1 MTTINLYFKQAWQ
14 LMKQNRFFSTVYIIG
29 TGLAISMVMV
39 LAVVYHIRTANI
51 APEVHRDR
59 MAYIDQVSY
68 VYNEGNST
76 WNSSLGIR
84 YVKEVIQTLKT
95 PEAVAITTSPIFQ
108 FFQGGEMFASV
119 PGIDKQPKIIY
130 MGCNPAFWQVYD
142 FRFLY
147 GKPFTESDF
156 ESGVRTVVLC
166 RSMARQFFG
175 KEDVIGQTIQLN
187 EVEYRICGVVED
199 VSGTLE
205 DTYAQVWIPYTSMS
219 SLANESVSER
229 EVTVGKLRANI
240 LLRNKKDLPAVQ
252 AELDQAVKRYN
263 TTLAEG
269 EVKNAMIQPT
279 TFTIMGVS
287 SSKAYGAIALFLLLF
302 LLVPALNI
310 SGLNASH
317 IQDRMEEI
325 GIRKAFGAPRGT
337 LFMQIF
343 VENLLLMFP
352 GSLAGLLFSYGLV
365 SLYKNILLAN
375 SYQFLMAG
383 DAETITLSVGM
394 LLNWQVFLSAIVVCL
409 VLNLLS
415 SLVPVWNA
423 IRSDIVN
430 ALNM

>member
-14 LMKQNRFFSTVYIIG
+14 LMKQNRFFSAVYIIG

-59 MAYIDQVSY
+59 MAYMDQISY

-76 WNSSLGIR
+76 WNSGLGIR
-84 YVKEVIQTLKT
+84 FVKEVMQTLKT
-95 PEAVAITTSPIFQ
+95 PEAIVITTMPVFQ
-108 FFQGGEMFASV
+108 FFQGQEMFASV
-119 PGIDKQPKIIY
+119 PGIDMQPKIMY

-142 FRFLY
+142 FHFLY

-166 RSMARQFFG
+166 RSMVRQFFG

-229 EVTVGKLRANI
+229 EVTVGKLQANI
-240 LLRNKKDLPAVQ
+240 LLRDKNDISAVQ
-252 AELDQAVKRYN
+252 AELEEAVKKYN
-263 TTLAEG
+263 TTLVGGQVTDPKIKPATLT
-269 EVKNAMIQPT
+269 V
-279 TFTIMGVS
+279 MGVS
-287 SSKAYGAIALFLLLF
+287 SSKAYLAIALLLLLF

-337 LFMQIF
+337 LFTQIF
-343 VENLLLMFP
+343 VENLILMFP

-365 SLYKNILLAN
+365 NMYKNILLAN
-375 SYQFLMAG
+375 SYQQYITENA
-383 DAETITLSVGM
+383 DVITLSVGM
-394 LLNWQVFLSAIVVCL
+394 LMNWQVFLYTVTVCL
-409 VLNLLS
+409 LLNLLS
-415 SLVPVWNA
+415 SMVPVWNA
-423 IRSDIVN
+423 IRSNIVS
-430 ALNM
+430 ALNK

>member
-14 LMKQNRFFSTVYIIG
+14 LMKQNRFFSAVYIIG

-59 MAYIDQVSY
+59 MAYINQISY
-68 VYNEGNST
+68 VYNEGKGT
-76 WNSSLGIR
+76 YNSSLGIR

-95 PEAVAITTSPIFQ
+95 PEAIVITTAPLFQ

-119 PGIDKQPKIIY
+119 PGIDEQPKILY

-219 SLANESVSER
+219 NLANESVSER

-337 LFMQIF
+337 LFGQIF
-343 VENLLLMFP
+343 IENLLLMFP

-365 SLYKNILLAN
+365 ALYKHILLVSN
-375 SYQFLMAG
+375 YQMMVTGLG
-383 DAETITLSVGM
+383 ETITLSVGM
-394 LLNWQVFLSAIVVCL
+394 LMNWQVFLSAIVVCL

-415 SLVPVWNA
+415 SLIPVWNA

>member
-1 MTTINLYFKQAWQ
+1 
-14 LMKQNRFFSTVYIIG
+14 
-29 TGLAISMVMV
+29 
-39 LAVVYHIRTANI
+39 
-51 APEVHRDR
+51 
-59 MAYIDQVSY
+59 
-68 VYNEGNST
+68 
-76 WNSSLGIR
+76 
-84 YVKEVIQTLKT
+84 
-95 PEAVAITTSPIFQ
+95 
-108 FFQGGEMFASV
+108 
-119 PGIDKQPKIIY
+119 
-130 MGCNPAFWQVYD
+130 
-142 FRFLY
+142 
-147 GKPFTESDF
+147 
-156 ESGVRTVVLC
+156 
-166 RSMARQFFG
+166 
-175 KEDVIGQTIQLN
+175 
-187 EVEYRICGVVED
+187 
-199 VSGTLE
+199 
-205 DTYAQVWIPYTSMS
+205 
-219 SLANESVSER
+219 
-229 EVTVGKLRANI
+229 
-240 LLRNKKDLPAVQ
+240 
-252 AELDQAVKRYN
+252 
-263 TTLAEG
+263 
-269 EVKNAMIQPT
+269 
-279 TFTIMGVS
+279 MGVS

-415 SLVPVWNA
+415 SLIPVWNA

>member
-1 MTTINLYFKQAWQ
+1 ML
-14 LMKQNRFFSTVYIIG
+14 
-29 TGLAISMVMV
+29 
-39 LAVVYHIRTANI
+39 
-51 APEVHRDR
+51 
-59 MAYIDQVSY
+59 
-68 VYNEGNST
+68 
-76 WNSSLGIR
+76 
-84 YVKEVIQTLKT
+84 
-95 PEAVAITTSPIFQ
+95 
-108 FFQGGEMFASV
+108 
-119 PGIDKQPKIIY
+119 
-130 MGCNPAFWQVYD
+130 
-142 FRFLY
+142 
-147 GKPFTESDF
+147 
-156 ESGVRTVVLC
+156 SG
-166 RSMARQFFG
+166 
-175 KEDVIGQTIQLN
+175 TIQLN

-229 EVTVGKLRANI
+229 EVTVGKLQANI

-269 EVKNAMIQPT
+269 QIKDAIVRPAV
-279 TFTIMGVS
+279 FTIMGVS

-325 GIRKAFGAPRGT
+325 GIRKAFGAPRST
-337 LFMQIF
+337 LFIQIF
-343 VENLLLMFP
+343 IENLLLMFP
-352 GSLAGLLFSYGLV
+352 GSVAGLLFSYGLV
-365 SLYKNILLAN
+365 ALYKHILLVSN
-375 SYQFLMAG
+375 YQMMVTGLG
-383 DAETITLSVGM
+383 ETITLSVGM
-394 LLNWQVFLSAIVVCL
+394 LMNWQVFLSAIVVCL

>member
-14 LMKQNRFFSTVYIIG
+14 LMKQNRFFSAVYIIG

-59 MAYIDQVSY
+59 MAYMDQISY

-76 WNSSLGIR
+76 WNSGLGIR
-84 YVKEVIQTLKT
+84 FVKEVIQTLKT
-95 PEAVAITTSPIFQ
+95 PEAIVITTMPVFQ
-108 FFQGGEMFASV
+108 FFQGQEMFASV
-119 PGIDKQPKIIY
+119 PGIDMQPKIMY

-142 FRFLY
+142 FHFLY

-337 LFMQIF
+337 LFGQIF
-343 VENLLLMFP
+343 IENLLLMFP

-365 SLYKNILLAN
+365 SLYKNILLAS
-375 SYQFLMAG
+375 SYQTMISG
-383 DAETITLSVGM
+383 VGETITLSVGM
-394 LLNWQVFLSAIVVCL
+394 LMNWQVFLSAIVVCL

>member
-1 MTTINLYFKQAWQ
+1 MITINLYFKQAWQ
-14 LMKQNRFFSTVYIIG
+14 LMKQNRFFSAVYIIG

-39 LAVVYHIRTANI
+39 LAVVYYIRTANI

-166 RSMARQFFG
+166 RSMARQFFE

-187 EVEYRICGVVED
+187 DVEYQICGVVED

-205 DTYAQVWIPYTSMS
+205 DTYAQAWIPYTSIS
-219 SLANESVSER
+219 SMMNESVSER
-229 EVTVGKLRANI
+229 EVTVGKLQANI
-240 LLRNKKDLPAVQ
+240 LLRNKKDLPVVQ

-263 TTLAEG
+263 TTLVEG
-269 EVKNAMIQPT
+269 QIKDAIVRPAV
-279 TFTIMGVS
+279 FTIMGVS

-383 DAETITLSVGM
+383 DAGTITLSVGM

-415 SLVPVWNA
+415 SLFPVRNA

>member
-14 LMKQNRFFSTVYIIG
+14 LMKQNRFFSAVYIIG

-59 MAYIDQVSY
+59 MAYINQISY
-68 VYNEGNST
+68 VYNEGKGT
-76 WNSSLGIR
+76 YNSSLGIR

-95 PEAVAITTSPIFQ
+95 PEAIVITTAPLFQ

-119 PGIDKQPKIIY
+119 PGIDEQPKILY

-147 GKPFTESDF
+147 GKPFTEADF
-156 ESGVRTVVLC
+156 ESGVRTVVL
-166 RSMARQFFG
+166 SHSIARQFFG

-219 SLANESVSER
+219 NLANESVSER

-337 LFMQIF
+337 LFGQIF
-343 VENLLLMFP
+343 IENLLLMFP

-365 SLYKNILLAN
+365 ALYKHILLVSN
-375 SYQFLMAG
+375 YQMMVTGLG
-383 DAETITLSVGM
+383 ETITLSVGM
-394 LLNWQVFLSAIVVCL
+394 LMNWQVFLSAIVVCL

-415 SLVPVWNA
+415 SLIPVWNA

>member
-14 LMKQNRFFSTVYIIG
+14 LMKQNRFFSAVYIIG

-229 EVTVGKLRANI
+229 EVTVGKLQANI

-287 SSKAYGAIALFLLLF
+287 SSKAYGAMALFLLLF

-415 SLVPVWNA
+415 SLIPVWNA

>member
-14 LMKQNRFFSTVYIIG
+14 LMKQNRFFSAVYIIG

-59 MAYIDQVSY
+59 MAYINQVSY
-68 VYNEGNST
+68 VYNEGNGT
-76 WNSSLGIR
+76 YNSSLGIR

-95 PEAVAITTSPIFQ
+95 PEAIVITTAPLFQ

-119 PGIDKQPKIIY
+119 PGIDMQPKIMY

-142 FRFLY
+142 FHFLY

-219 SLANESVSER
+219 NLANESVSER

-287 SSKAYGAIALFLLLF
+287 SSKAYGAMALFLLLF

-337 LFMQIF
+337 LFGQIF
-343 VENLLLMFP
+343 IENLLLMFP

-365 SLYKNILLAN
+365 ALYKHILLVSN
-375 SYQFLMAG
+375 YQMMVTGLG
-383 DAETITLSVGM
+383 ETITLSVGM
-394 LLNWQVFLSAIVVCL
+394 LMNWQVFLSAIVVCL

>member
-14 LMKQNRFFSTVYIIG
+14 LMKQNRFFSAVYIIG

-76 WNSSLGIR
+76 YNSSLGIR

-95 PEAVAITTSPIFQ
+95 PEAIVITTAPFFQ

-119 PGIDKQPKIIY
+119 PGTDMQPKIMY

-142 FRFLY
+142 FRFLC

-166 RSMARQFFG
+166 RSIARQFFG

-199 VSGTLE
+199 VSGTLG
-205 DTYAQVWIPYTSMS
+205 DTYAQAWIPYTSIS
-219 SLANESVSER
+219 SMMNESVSER
-229 EVTVGKLRANI
+229 EVTVGKLQANI

-252 AELDQAVKRYN
+252 AELDEAVKRYN

-287 SSKAYGAIALFLLLF
+287 SSKAYGAMALFLLLF

-325 GIRKAFGAPRGT
+325 GIRKAFGAPRRT
-337 LFMQIF
+337 LFGQIF
-343 VENLLLMFP
+343 IENLLLMFP

-365 SLYKNILLAN
+365 ALYKHILLVSN
-375 SYQFLMAG
+375 YQMMVTGLGEA
-383 DAETITLSVGM
+383 ITLSVGM
-394 LLNWQVFLSAIVVCL
+394 LMNWQVFLSAIVVCL
-409 VLNLLS
+409 LLNLLS

>member
-1 MTTINLYFKQAWQ
+1 MITINLYFKQAWQ
-14 LMKQNRFFSTVYIIG
+14 LMKQNRFFSAVYIIG

-39 LAVVYHIRTANI
+39 LAVVYYIRTANI

-166 RSMARQFFG
+166 RSMARQFFE

-187 EVEYRICGVVED
+187 DVEYRICGVVED

-205 DTYAQVWIPYTSMS
+205 DTYAQAWIPYTSIS
-219 SLANESVSER
+219 SMMNESVSER
-229 EVTVGKLRANI
+229 EVTVGKLQANI
-240 LLRNKKDLPAVQ
+240 LLRDKKDLPAVQ
-252 AELDQAVKRYN
+252 VELDQAVKRYN
-263 TTLAEG
+263 TTLVEG
-269 EVKNAMIQPT
+269 QIKDAIVRPAV
-279 TFTIMGVS
+279 FTIMGVS

-343 VENLLLMFP
+343 VENLILMFP

-365 SLYKNILLAN
+365 DMYKNILLAN
-375 SYQFLMAG
+375 SYQHFITE
-383 DAETITLSVGM
+383 DADVITLSAGM
-394 LLNWQVFLSAIVVCL
+394 LMNWQVFLYAVTVCL
-409 VLNLLS
+409 LLNLLS
-415 SLVPVWNA
+415 SMVPVWNA
-423 IRSDIVN
+423 IRENIVS
-430 ALNM
+430 ALNK

>member
-14 LMKQNRFFSTVYIIG
+14 LMKQNRFFSAVYIIG

-59 MAYIDQVSY
+59 MAYMDQISY

-76 WNSSLGIR
+76 WNSGLGIR
-84 YVKEVIQTLKT
+84 FVKEVMQTLKT
-95 PEAVAITTSPIFQ
+95 PEAIVITTAPLFQ

-119 PGIDKQPKIIY
+119 PGIDEQPKILY

-142 FRFLY
+142 FHFLY

-219 SLANESVSER
+219 NLANESVSER

-337 LFMQIF
+337 LFGQIF
-343 VENLLLMFP
+343 IENLLLMFP

-365 SLYKNILLAN
+365 ALYKHILLVSN
-375 SYQFLMAG
+375 YQMMVTGLG
-383 DAETITLSVGM
+383 ETITLSVGM
-394 LLNWQVFLSAIVVCL
+394 LMNWQVFLSAIVVCL

>member
-14 LMKQNRFFSTVYIIG
+14 LMKQNRFFSAVYIIG

-415 SLVPVWNA
+415 SLIPVWNA

>member
-1 MTTINLYFKQAWQ
+1 MITINLYFKQAWQ
-14 LMKQNRFFSTVYIIG
+14 LMKQNRFFSAVYIIG

-39 LAVVYHIRTANI
+39 LAVVYYIRTANI
-51 APEVHRDR
+51 VPEIHRDR
-59 MAYIDQVSY
+59 MEYMDQISY

-76 WNSSLGIR
+76 WNSGLGIR
-84 YVKEVIQTLKT
+84 FVKEVMQTLKT
-95 PEAVAITTSPIFQ
+95 PEAIVITTMPVFQ
-108 FFQGGEMFASV
+108 FFQGQEMFASV
-119 PGIDKQPKIIY
+119 PGIDMQPKIMY
-130 MGCNPAFWQVYD
+130 MGCNSAFWQVYD
-142 FRFLY
+142 FHFLY

-219 SLANESVSER
+219 SLANES
-229 EVTVGKLRANI
+229 LQANI
-240 LLRNKKDLPAVQ
+240 LLRNKKDLPVVQ

-263 TTLAEG
+263 TTLVEG
-269 EVKNAMIQPT
+269 QIKDAIVRPAV
-279 TFTIMGVS
+279 FTIMGVS

>member
-14 LMKQNRFFSTVYIIG
+14 LMKQNRFFSAVYIIG

-59 MAYIDQVSY
+59 MAYINQISY
-68 VYNEGNST
+68 VYNEGKGT
-76 WNSSLGIR
+76 YNSSLGIR

-95 PEAVAITTSPIFQ
+95 PEAIVITTAPLFQ

-119 PGIDKQPKIIY
+119 PGIDEQPKILY

-147 GKPFTESDF
+147 GKPFTEADF
-156 ESGVRTVVLC
+156 ESGVRTVVL
-166 RSMARQFFG
+166 SHSIARQFFG

-219 SLANESVSER
+219 NLANESVSER

-343 VENLLLMFP
+343 VENLILMFP

-365 SLYKNILLAN
+365 NMYKNILLAN
-375 SYQFLMAG
+375 SYQQFITE
-383 DAETITLSVGM
+383 DADVITLSAGM
-394 LLNWQVFLSAIVVCL
+394 LMNWQVFLYAVTVCL
-409 VLNLLS
+409 LLNLLS
-415 SLVPVWNA
+415 SMVPVWNA
-423 IRSDIVN
+423 IRENIVS
-430 ALNM
+430 ALNK

>member
-14 LMKQNRFFSTVYIIG
+14 LMKQNRFFSAVYIIG

-39 LAVVYHIRTANI
+39 LAVVYYIRTANI

-142 FRFLY
+142 CRFLY

-166 RSMARQFFG
+166 RSMARQFFE

-187 EVEYRICGVVED
+187 DVEYRICGVVED

-205 DTYAQVWIPYTSMS
+205 DTYAQAWIPYTSIS
-219 SLANESVSER
+219 SMMNESVSER
-229 EVTVGKLRANI
+229 EVTVGKLQANI
-240 LLRNKKDLPAVQ
+240 LLRNKKDLPVVQ
-252 AELDQAVKRYN
+252 AELDQAIKRYN
-263 TTLAEG
+263 MTLAEG
-269 EVKNAMIQPT
+269 QIKDAIVRPAV
-279 TFTIMGVS
+279 FTIMGVS

-415 SLVPVWNA
+415 SLVPVRNA

>member
-1 MTTINLYFKQAWQ
+1 
-14 LMKQNRFFSTVYIIG
+14 
-29 TGLAISMVMV
+29 
-39 LAVVYHIRTANI
+39 
-51 APEVHRDR
+51 
-59 MAYIDQVSY
+59 
-68 VYNEGNST
+68 
-76 WNSSLGIR
+76 
-84 YVKEVIQTLKT
+84 
-95 PEAVAITTSPIFQ
+95 
-108 FFQGGEMFASV
+108 MFASV
-119 PGIDKQPKIIY
+119 PGIDMQPKIMY

-142 FRFLY
+142 FHFLY

-229 EVTVGKLRANI
+229 EVTVGKLQANI

-269 EVKNAMIQPT
+269 EVKNAVVQPA

-287 SSKAYGAIALFLLLF
+287 SSKAYGAMALFLLLF

-325 GIRKAFGAPRGT
+325 GIRKAFGAPRST
-337 LFMQIF
+337 LFGQIF

-352 GSLAGLLFSYGLV
+352 GSVAGLLFSYGLV
-365 SLYKNILLAN
+365 ALYKHILLVSN
-375 SYQFLMAG
+375 YQMMVIGLG
-383 DAETITLSVGM
+383 ETITLSVGM
-394 LLNWQVFLSAIVVCL
+394 LMNWQVFLSAIVVCL

>member
-14 LMKQNRFFSTVYIIG
+14 LMKQNRFFSAVYIIG

-59 MAYIDQVSY
+59 MAYMDQISY

-76 WNSSLGIR
+76 WNSGLGIR
-84 YVKEVIQTLKT
+84 FVKEVIQILKT
-95 PEAVAITTSPIFQ
+95 PEAIAVTTAPFFQ

-119 PGIDKQPKIIY
+119 PGIDMQPKIMY

-142 FRFLY
+142 FHFLY

-219 SLANESVSER
+219 NLANESVSER

-343 VENLLLMFP
+343 VENLILMFP

-365 SLYKNILLAN
+365 DMYKNILLAN
-375 SYQFLMAG
+375 SYQHFITE
-383 DAETITLSVGM
+383 DADVITLSAGM
-394 LLNWQVFLSAIVVCL
+394 LMNWQVFLYAVTVCL
-409 VLNLLS
+409 LLNLLS
-415 SLVPVWNA
+415 SMVPVWNA
-423 IRSDIVN
+423 IRENIVS
-430 ALNM
+430 ALNK

>member
-1 MTTINLYFKQAWQ
+1 MITINLYFKQAWQ
-14 LMKQNRFFSTVYIIG
+14 LMKQNRFFSAVYIIG

-39 LAVVYHIRTANI
+39 LAVVYYIRTANI

-166 RSMARQFFG
+166 RSMARQFFE

-187 EVEYRICGVVED
+187 DVEYRICGVVED

-205 DTYAQVWIPYTSMS
+205 DTYSQAWMPYTSMS
-219 SLANESVSER
+219 NVITESVEER
-229 EVTVGKLRANI
+229 ENTVGKLQANI
-240 LLRNKKDLPAVQ
+240 LLRDKHDITAVQ
-252 AELDQAVKRYN
+252 AELEEAVKRYN
-263 TTLAEG
+263 TTLVGGQVTDPKIKPA
-269 EVKNAMIQPT
+269 T
-279 TFTIMGVS
+279 LTIMGVS
-287 SSKAYGAIALFLLLF
+287 SSKAYLAIVLFLLLF

-415 SLVPVWNA
+415 SLVPVRNA

>member
-14 LMKQNRFFSTVYIIG
+14 LMKQNRFFSAVYIIG

-59 MAYIDQVSY
+59 MAYINQISY
-68 VYNEGNST
+68 VYNEGKGT
-76 WNSSLGIR
+76 YNSSLGIR

-95 PEAVAITTSPIFQ
+95 PEAIVITTAPLFQ

-119 PGIDKQPKIIY
+119 PGIDEQPKILY

-287 SSKAYGAIALFLLLF
+287 SSKAYGAIALSLLLF

-394 LLNWQVFLSAIVVCL
+394 LMNWQVFLSAIVVCL

-415 SLVPVWNA
+415 SLIPVWNA

>member
-1 MTTINLYFKQAWQ
+1 MITINLYFKQAWQ
-14 LMKQNRFFSTVYIIG
+14 LMKQNRFFSAVYIIG

-39 LAVVYHIRTANI
+39 LAVVYYIRTANI

-142 FRFLY
+142 FHFLY

-166 RSMARQFFG
+166 RSMARQFFE

-187 EVEYRICGVVED
+187 DVEYRICGVVED

-205 DTYAQVWIPYTSMS
+205 DTYAQAWIPYTSIS
-219 SLANESVSER
+219 SMMNESVSER
-229 EVTVGKLRANI
+229 EVTVGKLQANI
-240 LLRNKKDLPAVQ
+240 LLRNKKDLPIVQ

-269 EVKNAMIQPT
+269 QIKDAIVRPAV
-279 TFTIMGVS
+279 FTIMGVS

-343 VENLLLMFP
+343 VENLILMFP

-365 SLYKNILLAN
+365 DLYKNILLAS
-375 SYQFLMAG
+375 SYQQFITE
-383 DAETITLSVGM
+383 DADVITLSAGM
-394 LLNWQVFLSAIVVCL
+394 LMNWQVFLYAVTVCL
-409 VLNLLS
+409 LLNLLS
-415 SLVPVWNA
+415 SMVPVWNA
-423 IRSDIVN
+423 IRENIVS
-430 ALNM
+430 ALNK